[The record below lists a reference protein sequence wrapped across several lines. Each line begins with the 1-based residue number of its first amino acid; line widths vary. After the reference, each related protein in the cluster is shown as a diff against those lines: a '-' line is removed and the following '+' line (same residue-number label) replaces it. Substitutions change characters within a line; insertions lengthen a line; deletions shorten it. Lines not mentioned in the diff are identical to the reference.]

1 MDAKPRRPLVAL
13 ASVVVALAAGVLVLD
28 PLQTRA
34 GPLSASDTLAV
45 SAEVRA
51 AGLRFAPTVS
61 DADRGWIL
69 GVVAAARPEAQ
80 RLIGEIDGLIELRT
94 HEGDPLGVT
103 LTQWRAGDASFVVDL
118 DIASLDGRRTMDR
131 ENVVM
136 HELGHA
142 IDHAL
147 VPQAT
152 NAALDRGIPRSG
164 RCISDGGA
172 LSGSCAE
179 VEERFADTFAKW
191 ALRGRVSAAGAGYG
205 IASPASLE
213 DWGAPLGL
221 LAARLDAG

>member
-1 MDAKPRRPLVAL
+1 MVA
-13 ASVVVALAAGVLVLD
+13 ALAAGALFVGRL
-28 PLQTRA
+28 PTEA
-34 GPLSASDTLAV
+34 GPLPTPDTVTVGAK
-45 SAEVRA
+45 ARA

-61 DADRGWIL
+61 DGARDWIL
-69 GVVAAARPEAQ
+69 GAVAAARPEAR
-80 RLIGEIDGLIELRT
+80 RLIGEVDGLIELRT

-103 LTQWRAGDASFVVDL
+103 RTQWRGRDASFVVDL
-118 DIASLDGRRTMDR
+118 DVASLDGLRVMDR
-131 ENVVM
+131 ETVVM

-147 VPQAT
+147 VPQIT

-164 RCISDGGA
+164 RCVSAGGA

-205 IASPASLE
+205 IASPVSLE

-221 LAARLDAG
+221 LAAGLDAA